1 MNNTKCLL
9 NEIVE
14 MLSTEKRKMKQATHH
29 QKSAL
34 CDTRLYSLLT
44 MDETNSEDFSFD
56 ARTTS
61 QQFQQRLLAAQ
72 QSSTEREINDSIVS

>member
-1 MNNTKCLL
+1 MNDG
-9 NEIVE
+9 IVE
-14 MLSTEKRKMKQATHH
+14 MLSTEKRKMKPATHH

-34 CDTRLYSLLT
+34 CDTCLYSLLT